1 MIFSDTYTFHKR
13 YSLTTQTELDEYSEM
28 PWLYTPLV
36 DTQYNPSTIPTVTK
50 QNLNKVLDWQYTMRS
65 RDTIKNEYKVLG
77 IIHTNENA
85 IKSYVSRF
93 DLSYDILRREKSHY
107 IKGTET
113 KHLNDVWE
121 QIENIVEVN
130 ERGPSGTRLRG
141 MTQDQYG
148 IANGVTVAA
157 KEYDLSSF
165 NSSLLSEL
173 NEYSTRNKMM
183 VGGQLTIC
191 PDKVIYNMD
200 LKYPRLVSGMTE
212 YETRDFKAMTSEE
225 MFTKKIRP
233 SYYQGANKHIF
244 GLKRYNLLTL
254 EQCEYIMYNIYDMIE
269 HDGIMHNGYN
279 TSDFRINLQY
289 VFSSNGTLT
298 DIICS
303 RILCN
308 QFERCDRARKFI
320 TADGIDL
327 RDQSIQYTEWSTTG
341 LTYKS

>member
-13 YSLTTQTELDEYSEM
+13 YSLLTQTELDEYSEM

-36 DTQYNPSTIPTVTK
+36 DPQYNPLTISTATK
-50 QNLNKVLDWQYTMRS
+50 QHLNKVLDWEYTMKS
-65 RDTIKNEYKVLG
+65 RDAIKNEYKVLG

-141 MTQDQYG
+141 ITQDQYG

-233 SYYQGANKHIF
+233 SYYQGVKRHLF
-244 GLKRYNLLTL
+244 GFDRYNLLTSD
-254 EQCEYIMYNIYDMIE
+254 QSNYIIDNIYQLI
-269 HDGIMHNGYN
+269 GRP
-279 TSDFRINLQY
+279 SADFKINLQY
-289 VFSSNGTLT
+289 VFSSDGTLI

-303 RILCN
+303 RICYQ
-308 QFERCDRARKFI
+308 QFQHCEADWGFI
-320 TADGIDL
+320 GEDGLDSRLTPIV
-327 RDQSIQYTEWSTTG
+327 YAEYEETG
-341 LTYKS
+341 LTYKT